1 MTNLSDDILDNLSI
15 ISSSIT
21 LCTLRLDTDELI
33 YSKVGVL
40 RLSSAEYSA
49 CAIEERRILLDGSDI
64 ALCPFPATIG
74 STVCVSLC
82 PRIDRE
88 RATIEL

>member
-1 MTNLSDDILDNLSI
+1 MTYLSNDILDNLSI
-15 ISSSIT
+15 VGSSVT

-40 RLSSAEYSA
+40 RLSSAEDSA
-49 CAIEERRILLDGSDI
+49 CTIEERRILLDGSNI
-64 ALCPFPATIG
+64 ALCPFPAAIG
-74 STVCVSLC
+74 SAVCVSLC

-88 RATIEL
+88 RATVEL

>member
-49 CAIEERRILLDGSDI
+49 CAIEKRGVLLDRSNI
-64 ALCPFPATIG
+64 ALSPFPATIG
-74 STVCVSLC
+74 SAVRISLC
-82 PRIDRE
+82 P
-88 RATIEL
+88 

>member
-1 MTNLSDDILDNLSI
+1 MTYLSNDILDNLSI
-15 ISSSIT
+15 IGSSVT
-21 LCTLRLDTDELI
+21 LCTLRFDTDELI

-49 CAIEERRILLDGSDI
+49 CTIEERRILLDGSDI

-74 STVCVSLC
+74 PTVRISLC

-88 RATIEL
+88 RATVEL